1 MKHVSIAIS
10 FLIIICADL
19 VSQTDTKVIW
29 KGCVKIAEDNTPIP
43 FATLASYKSLTMSA
57 SKADGCFELR
67 LDKDDSLRV
76 AAIGFLP
83 RTISYNNA
91 ERDSSGNMI
100 VFLEVQSYY
109 ISEVTVRPDQKPI
122 ELNLPSDIGS
132 RMSGVP
138 PNERR
143 ARASGPVS
151 LVYNMLGGGDAPSP
165 KDLERMRSRNRQF
178 QQMEHMAGREAIETL
193 SGLEGE
199 QLDRFIIYCNIHL
212 KVSPT
217 DNTASVNGRILNLL
231 ERFLEN
237 EKDKK

>member
-1 MKHVSIAIS
+1 MRHVSIAIL
-10 FLIIICADL
+10 FLVFICADL

-43 FATLASYKSLTMSA
+43 FATLASYKSVTMSA
-57 SKADGCFELR
+57 AKADGCFELR

-83 RTISYNNA
+83 RTISYTNV

-109 ISEVTVRPDQKPI
+109 ISEVTVRPEQKPI

-132 RMSGVP
+132 RMSDVP

-143 ARASGPVS
+143 ARATGPVS
-151 LVYNMLGGGDAPSP
+151 LVYNILGGGNTPSP
-165 KDLERMRSRNRQF
+165 RELERMRSRDRQF
-178 QQMEHMAGREAIETL
+178 QQMESIAGREAIETI

-212 KVSPT
+212 KVSPS
-217 DNTASVNGRILNLL
+217 DNPASVNGRILNLL
-231 ERFLEN
+231 ERFLEKEN
-237 EKDKK
+237 DQ